1 MCPKRMV
8 LKFYDETR
16 NAVKMFMGGL
26 MVDGECH
33 NEIEDW

>member
-26 MVDGECH
+26 MVEM
-33 NEIEDW
+33 ESVTMK